1 MSTYLE
7 PGWIDRFAEL
17 WESLGP
23 ETRTAILALLGD
35 DWTFEGKR
43 VMDFGCGAGRTLRH
57 FTDEARVAE
66 LWGVDI
72 DGPSIELLR
81 ETVCPPLHVMQSQ
94 YLPPLAPTQH
104 GCPAPPHATH
114 ARPAHSV
121 YAPVQ
126 PTPPPQQACPSLPQV
141 PPLQP
146 PVLQAPCPPEHR
158 PPLATHWF
166 AFASQQPPPEHHPL
180 SQHG

>member
-1 MSTYLE
+1 LHTFDAALQA
-7 PGWIDRFAEL
+7 PALQKAPAQHGCPLPPHA
-17 WESLGP
+17 
-23 ETRTAILALLGD
+23 TQLAPALSQ
-35 DWTFEGKR
+35 TS
-43 VMDFGCGAGRTLRH
+43 GA
-57 FTDEARVAE
+57 
-66 LWGVDI
+66 
-72 DGPSIELLR
+72 P
-81 ETVCPPLHVMQSQ
+81 Q